1 MGFWIDDQGLF
12 LSAPE
17 FKDGSLDID
26 NAIPVYDWEN
36 FDELTPH
43 HHLTHLMHVNQM
55 CILKRDHNNLIIMQE
70 FLEMPKPNGINIE
83 LTPTQFDYL
92 YEVIM
97 FAYEMEVPEQKGWD
111 VQTYDNMVDNVTNG
125 KSTILSND
133 VKGIMPL
140 K

>member
-1 MGFWIDDQGLF
+1 M
-12 LSAPE
+12 S
-17 FKDGSLDID
+17 
-26 NAIPVYDWEN
+26 
-36 FDELTPH
+36 
-43 HHLTHLMHVNQM
+43 
-55 CILKRDHNNLIIMQE
+55 RR
-70 FLEMPKPNGINIE
+70 NGINIE

-133 VKGIMPL
+133 VRGIQDSL
-140 K
+140 ISVTREL

>member
-1 MGFWIDDQGLF
+1 M
-12 LSAPE
+12 
-17 FKDGSLDID
+17 
-26 NAIPVYDWEN
+26 
-36 FDELTPH
+36 
-43 HHLTHLMHVNQM
+43 
-55 CILKRDHNNLIIMQE
+55 HNNLIIMQE
-70 FLEMPKPNGINIE
+70 FLEMHKPNGINIE
-83 LTPTQFDYL
+83 LTPTQYDYL

>member
-1 MGFWIDDQGLF
+1 
-12 LSAPE
+12 
-17 FKDGSLDID
+17 
-26 NAIPVYDWEN
+26 
-36 FDELTPH
+36 
-43 HHLTHLMHVNQM
+43 MHVVQM
-55 CILKRDHNNLIIMQE
+55 CTLKRDSQQLDYYAGVFQMS
-70 FLEMPKPNGINIE
+70 KRNGICIE

-92 YEVIM
+92 YEMIM
-97 FAYEMEVPEQKGWD
+97 FGYEMEVPEQKGWD

>member
-1 MGFWIDDQGLF
+1 M
-12 LSAPE
+12 S
-17 FKDGSLDID
+17 
-26 NAIPVYDWEN
+26 
-36 FDELTPH
+36 
-43 HHLTHLMHVNQM
+43 
-55 CILKRDHNNLIIMQE
+55 R
-70 FLEMPKPNGINIE
+70 PNGINIE
-83 LTPTQFDYL
+83 LTPTQYDYL

-140 K
+140 KYCLLYTSPSPRDSSPSRMPSSA

>member
-1 MGFWIDDQGLF
+1 M
-12 LSAPE
+12 
-17 FKDGSLDID
+17 
-26 NAIPVYDWEN
+26 
-36 FDELTPH
+36 
-43 HHLTHLMHVNQM
+43 
-55 CILKRDHNNLIIMQE
+55 HNNLIIMQE
-70 FLEMPKPNGINIE
+70 FLEMSRKPNGINIE

-111 VQTYDNMVDNVTNG
+111 IQTYDNMVDNVTNG

-140 K
+140 N